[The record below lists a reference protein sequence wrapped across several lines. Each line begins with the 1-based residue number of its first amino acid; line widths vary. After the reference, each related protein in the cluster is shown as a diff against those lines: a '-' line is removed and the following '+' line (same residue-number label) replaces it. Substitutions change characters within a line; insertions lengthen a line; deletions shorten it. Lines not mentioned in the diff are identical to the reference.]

1 MVNATLG
8 ELNNPHN
15 CSDFLQEI
23 LRAECLKQNTPS
35 FDITV
40 LLPLVAEAVS
50 MVIKK
55 KITEKINFYSKTLK

>member
-1 MVNATLG
+1 MVSTILG

-40 LLPLVAEAVS
+40 LLPLGAEAVS
-50 MVIKK
+50 MVTKN
-55 KITEKINFYSKTLK
+55 KITEKISFYSKTPK